1 MYVHRPLSDE
11 TEQQNV
17 ANRQTAGL
25 VGIVITLVLLIVGL
39 FLVQQLR
46 TSSMLEDCVMSG
58 RSNCGATLASRH

>member
-11 TEQQNV
+11 TEQQSV

-25 VGIVITLVLLIVGL
+25 VGIVITLVILIVGL

-46 TSSMLEDCVMSG
+46 TSSMFEDCVMSG
-58 RSNCGATLASRH
+58 RGNCSAALTSRH